1 MKNARILNLNSMNV
15 LRSLMMIGLS
25 ILFFTQVSAQGGSA
39 NFSGNWALNESKSK
53 FGDSPFRRAST
64 TLVVKQ
70 DGNTLST
77 DRTMAGPDGEMK
89 MTTNYTLDGKV
100 SENTGMMDMKSK
112 STVAWSEDKTSIT
125 ISTTMVF
132 DMNGESREIKSTEI
146 WKLSD
151 AGKTLTIDS
160 TMPAPDG
167 EMKTSAVYDKK

>member
-1 MKNARILNLNSMNV
+1 MKNVHILNLNSMKV

-25 ILFFTQVSAQGGSA
+25 ILFFLQVSAQSGSV

-53 FGDSPFRRAST
+53 FGDSPFRMAST

-89 MTTNYTLDGKV
+89 MTNNYTLDGKV
-100 SENTGMMDMKSK
+100 SENTGMMDMKTK
-112 STVAWSEDKTSIT
+112 STVAWSEDKSSIT
-125 ISTTMVF
+125 ISSTMVF
-132 DMNGESREIKSTEI
+132 DMNGESREMKSAET

-151 AGKTLTIDS
+151 GGKTLTIES
-160 TMPAPDG
+160 TRTRPDG
-167 EMKTSAVYDKK
+167 DMKTTAVYDKK